1 MSRRRIVQAFGAV
14 IALGAVA
21 VLICVFFPIITVSQ
35 VSVEGN
41 KETSTEEV
49 LAAAGVVEG
58 ENSLRVDTAGAASRV
73 AELPWVKS
81 ATVGH
86 SSPRGIEVQ
95 VVEREPF
102 IFSEQADG
110 AHLADRDG
118 VPFVISDDPRGAMK
132 IVGMSDDNP
141 KIYAAVVDAV
151 NAWEEIAG
159 DQRGLLRFVEAPS
172 PFELTLHFENAEMGA
187 KAVYWGSAED
197 AANKAR
203 ATRAVLTRP
212 EDWWNVSNPN
222 MVTTR

>member
-1 MSRRRIVQAFGAV
+1 MSRRRILRTVGAV
-14 IALGAVA
+14 IALAVA
-21 VLICVFFPIITVSQ
+21 AILLCLFVPIITVNS
-35 VSVEGN
+35 VTVEGN
-41 KETSTEEV
+41 RETSSDEIV
-49 LAAAGVVEG
+49 DAAGIAEG
-58 ENSLRVDTAGAASRV
+58 ENSLRVDTAQAASRV

-86 SSPRGIEVQ
+86 SSPRGIEVK
-95 VVEREPF
+95 VVEHEPF
-102 IFSEQADG
+102 LYSEQPDG

-118 VPFVISDDPRGAMK
+118 APFVISDDPRGAVK

-151 NAWEEIAG
+151 NAWEDIAG
-159 DQRGLLRFVEAPS
+159 DRRDQLRYVEARS
-172 PFELTLHFENAEMGA
+172 PFELTLHFESPEMGK

-203 ATRAVLTRP
+203 ATRAVLTR
-212 EDWWNVSNPN
+212 EEESWNVTNPN